1 MGEVAGVGVQ
11 VAAAVVGR
19 EARMEA
25 VERGVETGEKV
36 ACVVRGVEHEPFRQH
51 LYWPKN
57 PCDQRNLC
65 HQLL

>member
-11 VAAAVVGR
+11 GAAAVVGR

-36 ACVVRGVEHEPFRQH
+36 ACVVRGVEHIFA
-51 LYWPKN
+51 
-57 PCDQRNLC
+57 
-65 HQLL
+65 